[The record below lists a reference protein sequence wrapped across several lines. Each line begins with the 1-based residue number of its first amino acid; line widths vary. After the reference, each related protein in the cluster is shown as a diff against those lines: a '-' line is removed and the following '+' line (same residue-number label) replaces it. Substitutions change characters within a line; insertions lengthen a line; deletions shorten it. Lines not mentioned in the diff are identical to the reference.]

1 MATLI
6 LNFIFKKL
14 VGLLLT
20 ACIQHVCAYVTH
32 DKIFYIK
39 LRRNRM
45 ETDTCEKILF
55 MSLITLRN

>member
-20 ACIQHVCAYVTH
+20 ACIQHVWAYVTQFVFTSNYGETGW
-32 DKIFYIK
+32 KRTPV
-39 LRRNRM
+39 RRS
-45 ETDTCEKILF
+45 CSCL
-55 MSLITLRN
+55 

>member
-20 ACIQHVCAYVTH
+20 ACIQHV
-32 DKIFYIK
+32 
-39 LRRNRM
+39 
-45 ETDTCEKILF
+45 
-55 MSLITLRN
+55 